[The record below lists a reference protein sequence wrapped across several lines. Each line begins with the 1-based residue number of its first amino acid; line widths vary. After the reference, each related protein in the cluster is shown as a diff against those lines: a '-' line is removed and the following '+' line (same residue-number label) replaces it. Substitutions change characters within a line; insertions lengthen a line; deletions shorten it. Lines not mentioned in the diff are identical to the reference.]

1 MRGPTTL
8 AMFEHEVNEKG
19 ERLLGFEPRI
29 FLGGST
35 LLPDALPLKL
45 DGILIQA
52 AGSL

>member
-1 MRGPTTL
+1 VRGPTTL

-19 ERLLGFEPRI
+19 ERLLGVEPRI
-29 FLGGST
+29 FLVGST

-45 DGILIQA
+45 NSVLIQA

>member
-1 MRGPTTL
+1 MRGPTNL
-8 AMFEHEVNEKG
+8 AMFKHEGNEKG
-19 ERLLGFEPRI
+19 ERLLGLEPRI
-29 FLGGST
+29 FLVGST

>member
-1 MRGPTTL
+1 VRGPTTL
-8 AMFEHEVNEKG
+8 ATFEHEVNEKG

-29 FLGGST
+29 FLVGST

-45 DGILIQA
+45 NSVLIQA